1 MFKRKGTAKSYR
13 FYRKRSKRKK
23 GIRFLDLGIA
33 LLGLFTILFVLS
45 SVRRLTQTQ
54 AEGSLRTTPLR
65 VQVLNASGS
74 KLKPKVIKLLQEKV
88 LGTYYLVIVEQKDFP
103 DSPLKETLL
112 LDRMGEKKLARQVG
126 ERLGLKKENI
136 LSKKLENNYLNISY
150 TLILGQDYQKL
161 FKLKD

>member
-1 MFKRKGTAKSYR
+1 M
-13 FYRKRSKRKK
+13 
-23 GIRFLDLGIA
+23 
-33 LLGLFTILFVLS
+33 
-45 SVRRLTQTQ
+45 
-54 AEGSLRTTPLR
+54 RTTPLR

-126 ERLGLKKENI
+126 ERLGLKKGNI